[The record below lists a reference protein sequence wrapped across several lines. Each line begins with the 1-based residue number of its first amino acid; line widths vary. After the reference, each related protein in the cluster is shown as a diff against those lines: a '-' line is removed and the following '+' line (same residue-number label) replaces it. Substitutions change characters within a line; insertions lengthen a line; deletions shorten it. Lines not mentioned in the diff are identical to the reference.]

1 MREVRGE
8 VGKKTPKKD
17 MDNLSMLRRHMADFF
32 RHFVQ
37 LQYLQLFLNWKLFIM
52 HIKNNVIKYKWPM
65 IGQYIDEINNGK
77 SVYILI
83 DQW

>member
-32 RHFVQ
+32 WIPCPVTIFTVISK
-37 LQYLQLFLNWKLFIM
+37 LEAVYSAYKTKDVIQYKFYHVFYFKNMRFI
-52 HIKNNVIKYKWPM
+52 
-65 IGQYIDEINNGK
+65 
-77 SVYILI
+77 
-83 DQW
+83 